1 MSLTLYGSSVPEPT
15 PEDPVPDT
23 RRRYLIIFATVLA
36 LILGGGS
43 AAFLLLNTSPSFTS
57 TAPNAYTPPNDG
69 GGPAP
74 ADGPATSASASASA
88 SPSASPSHSP
98 SPSRSASARPSSPAP
113 GNGGSAVFQAPGG
126 VICPSVDFQP
136 IIAMPA
142 PQASA
147 PIDDHTDKSNYTDY
161 TCHGSFGA
169 NGKIVAQVDAFIFT
183 DAAGAAQS
191 YADIKAYAPTTA
203 EKFTGIGTDAYGY
216 VSNTTGYTVW
226 VLDGNLTFK
235 IILSAAGGQPT
246 PGRLRDVA
254 VKMAPSTLHNLA
266 KT

>member
-1 MSLTLYGSSVPEPT
+1 
-15 PEDPVPDT
+15 
-23 RRRYLIIFATVLA
+23 LIIIATVLA
-36 LILGGGS
+36 LILGAGS
-43 AAFLLLNTSPSFTS
+43 AAFLLLNSSPNFNS

-69 GGPAP
+69 TAP
-74 ADGPATSASASASA
+74 TDGPSTSPSASTSA

-98 SPSRSASARPSSPAP
+98 SPSHSASARPSTPAP
-113 GNGGSAVFQAPGG
+113 GGGGATAVFRAPNG

-136 IIAMPA
+136 LISMPA
-142 PQASA
+142 PQAA
-147 PIDDHTDKSNYTDY
+147 TPTDDHTDKSNYTDY
-161 TCHGSFGA
+161 TCHGSFGQS
-169 NGKIVAQVDAFIFT
+169 GKIVAQVDAFIFT

-191 YADIKAYAPTTA
+191 YADVKAYAPATS

-216 VSNTTGYTVW
+216 ITSTNGFTVW

-254 VKMAPSTLHNLA
+254 VKMAPNTIRNLA

>member
-15 PEDPVPDT
+15 PPAPVPDT

-57 TAPNAYTPPNDG
+57 TAPNAYNPPNDG
-69 GGPAP
+69 SAPIDAPAP
-74 ADGPATSASASASA
+74 SPSASTTA
-88 SPSASPSHSP
+88 SPSASPSHNP
-98 SPSRSASARPSSPAP
+98 SPSRSASGRPSSPAS
-113 GNGGSAVFQAPGG
+113 GGTTTVFRAPNG

-136 IIAMPA
+136 LISMPA
-142 PQASA
+142 PEAA
-147 PIDDHTDKSNYTDY
+147 TPIDDHTDKSNYTDY
-161 TCHGSFGA
+161 TCHGSFGQS
-169 NGKIVAQVDAFIFT
+169 GKIVAQVDASIFT

-191 YADIKAYAPTTA
+191 YADVKAYAPATS

-216 VSNTTGYTVW
+216 VSNTSGFTLW

-254 VKMAPSTLHNLA
+254 VKMAPNSLHNLVR
-266 KT
+266 T